1 LPPRRHWTADLRRAL
16 SNLNFWMLIAT
27 LALVVLTTLSLVF
40 MNQSDG
46 SAHKAPTVQL
56 LCPTPTA
63 ADKKAHR
70 GAERLS
76 PTLLGVV
83 LVRDRLRSEIRGHK
97 SELGTSPA
105 SGGMVSGMSLSRADC
120 RAEARKS
127 HPTLQYLRANPST
140 LASLTPGKADG
151 RSQASVE
158 PGKLLPRI

>member
-1 LPPRRHWTADLRRAL
+1 MPPRRHWTADLRRAL

-63 ADKKAHR
+63 ADKKLI
-70 GAERLS
+70 AEPNVYRQPCWES
-76 PTLLGVV
+76 FWCVIAYAV
-83 LVRDRLRSEIRGHK
+83 RSEDINPSWAPVRPAVAW
-97 SELGTSPA
+97 SPECRF
-105 SGGMVSGMSLSRADC
+105 RADC